1 MKKIMFDDHYGLTQ
15 AVLDGRKTM
24 TRRVIPEKYSQYFE
38 LGCGEVKRTFNEE
51 YQSFTFWQHTAGSK
65 PEDGLIRPTRFVE
78 PIRVSPFKKGEEV
91 AIAESY
97 ESLANSHY
105 CSELGMMDSSTTFKK
120 DFCGEGWK
128 NKMFV
133 KASLMPHRIRITGIK
148 VERLQDISDEDC
160 MREGIFEQ
168 GHCFFSKGIEVQGGS
183 RYYSG
188 LQPYPSPKDAF
199 HILINKVSGKGTWE
213 KNPYVFVYSFE
224 LVK

>member
-38 LGCGEVKRTFNEE
+38 LECGEVKRTFNEE

-65 PEDGLIRPTRFVE
+65 PKDGLIRPTRFVE

-91 AIAESY
+91 AIAQKYWDLRNCDKFYERLQESDPTMPL
-97 ESLANSHY
+97 E
-105 CSELGMMDSSTTFKK
+105 CIK
-120 DFCGEGWK
+120 GEKGCH

-133 KASLMPHRIRITGIK
+133 KATWMPNRIRITNIK
-148 VERLQDISDEDC
+148 VERLKDISSEDC
-160 MREGIFEQ
+160 LKEGIEARVVGCHTFYYV
-168 GHCFFSKGIEVQGGS
+168 HGIEW
-183 RYYSG
+183 
-188 LQPYPSPKDAF
+188 PFNFPKQAF
-199 HILINKVSGKGTWE
+199 RTLIDKVSGKGTWE